1 MTATRSPLTVS
12 ELTGVVRGAL
22 AAAPELEDV
31 LVEGELSNL
40 RNPGSGHLYF
50 TLKDSGAQLRCVCFR
65 SNAVRIPFHPQ
76 AGMTVIARGHVE
88 VYDAEGSYQ
97 LYVDALEPSGIGAIA
112 LAVEQRKRRLAQEGI
127 FDAAAKRALP
137 VLPRRIAVVTASTGA
152 AVRDVVTVARRRAR
166 AVGVVIVP
174 TPVQG
179 EGAETSI
186 VRALRTAEG
195 LPAVDVVL
203 LVRGGGSFEDL
214 VAFQSEDV
222 ARAIRRSR
230 VPVVTGIG
238 HETDTTIADLAAD
251 RRGAT
256 PSNAAEIA
264 VPSISALREDLLGRH
279 QRLRSGLRAELV
291 AKRRSLERLEERL
304 STVSPSR
311 RLPVLRQQLDAQQA
325 ALRRALLADVGEKR
339 RRLERGM
346 AALRLGSPQRRLPEE
361 REALRRRRGTLVAAT
376 MRILAARRSRLDTA
390 SARLEALSPQRVL
403 ERGFS
408 ITTDAAGTVL
418 RSAGQAGEGD
428 LLVTRLAEG
437 ELHSR
442 VVQS

>member
-1 MTATRSPLTVS
+1 MTATRVPLTVS
-12 ELTGVVRGAL
+12 QLTGVVRGAL

-50 TLKDSGAQLRCVCFR
+50 TLKDATAQLRCVCFR
-65 SNAVRIPFHPQ
+65 SNAVRIPFHPEG
-76 AGMTVIARGHVE
+76 GMTVIARGHVE

-97 LYVDALEPSGIGAIA
+97 LYVDTLEPAGIGAIA
-112 LAVEQRKRRLAQEGI
+112 LAVEQRKRRLAAEGV
-127 FDAAAKRALP
+127 FAAAAKRALP
-137 VLPRRIAVVTASTGA
+137 LLPRRIAVVTSSTGA

-166 AVGVVIVP
+166 VVGVVVVP

-179 EGAETSI
+179 DGAEASI
-186 VRALRTAEG
+186 VRALREAEG
-195 LPAVDVVL
+195 LAGVDVIL

-214 VAFQSEDV
+214 VAFQSEEV

-230 VPVVTGIG
+230 RPVVTGIG

-264 VPSISALREDLLGRH
+264 VPDLAALREDLLGTH
-279 QRLRSGLRAELV
+279 QRLRTGLLAELA
-291 AKRRSLERLEERL
+291 AKRRLLAGLDERLAA
-304 STVSPSR
+304 VSPSR
-311 RLPVLRQQLDAQQA
+311 RLPALRQQLDGRVV
-325 ALRRALLADVGEKR
+325 ALRTAVLAEVGQKR
-339 RRLERGM
+339 RRLDGAA
-346 AALRLGSPQRRLPEE
+346 AALRLASPQRRLPQE
-361 REALRRRRGTLVAAT
+361 REALRRRRGALAAAT
-376 MRILAARRSRLDTA
+376 SRVLALRRSRLETA
-390 SARLEALSPQRVL
+390 AARLEALSPQRVL

-408 ITTDAAGTVL
+408 ITMGATGGVL
-418 RSAGQAGEGD
+418 RRAVDTGEGE
-428 LLVTRLAEG
+428 LLTTRLAEG
-437 ELHSR
+437 ELRSR